1 VRRLGAPHRDPR
13 SAALLVAVVACAV
26 FANSF
31 GNQYAYDDMP
41 IVFANETIHSW
52 EALPGAVL
60 APYWPNVYGKELG
73 LWRPVTTGA
82 LGVGWI
88 LGGGSPLVFHALN
101 VLCHVAASVLVLLL
115 LMHLMSLPA
124 ALVAALVFA
133 VHPIHVEAVANVVG
147 FSEVASTAALLAAC
161 LIHVRS
167 PERSGW
173 GAALSIGLLYA
184 IGFGA
189 KESAVT
195 LPGLVFL
202 LDAARRRISF
212 SDLGEYVRNRW
223 RPYLAMGVVA
233 AVLLYGRYAILD
245 SLARPFAPLGASQLE
260 DLPRIWT
267 LGEIW
272 THYVRLWVF
281 PLDLS
286 ADYSPDVIPVSLG
299 WTPFNILGV
308 ALALGILVTTF
319 VVWRRQE
326 MGPSTVTSRAAAFGV
341 VWFIIA
347 ISPVSNTVFLS
358 GVLLAER
365 TMYLPSVGLAA
376 ATGWLI
382 VRLYRERP
390 GVAWAALALALGLAS
405 ARTWTRTPTWYNSPT
420 VFATMIGDHPYAGR
434 SQWVLGDE
442 FLRVDSESSALRA
455 YSAAIGILG
464 QDYQLLTEISMKLIG
479 LERYRLAEFLL
490 VQAIQEDSSFPLA
503 PALMSILRAE
513 QADPIGTERYARMA
527 IERTDDDLVQWHLL
541 AWALASQGRWDEAT
555 EARERAEEL
564 GETGFWQRWIYVAYD
579 RRRRGDEEGARAAA
593 DSAWEWVSTDVGRVA
608 LDSLRVAEFG
618 LPSRL
623 QDRMETEDPGRS

>member
-1 VRRLGAPHRDPR
+1 MRRLGAPHRDPR

-212 SDLGEYVRNRW
+212 SDLGEYVRNR
-223 RPYLAMGVVA
+223 
-233 AVLLYGRYAILD
+233 
-245 SLARPFAPLGASQLE
+245 
-260 DLPRIWT
+260 
-267 LGEIW
+267 
-272 THYVRLWVF
+272 
-281 PLDLS
+281 
-286 ADYSPDVIPVSLG
+286 
-299 WTPFNILGV
+299 
-308 ALALGILVTTF
+308 
-319 VVWRRQE
+319 
-326 MGPSTVTSRAAAFGV
+326 
-341 VWFIIA
+341 
-347 ISPVSNTVFLS
+347 
-358 GVLLAER
+358 
-365 TMYLPSVGLAA
+365 
-376 ATGWLI
+376 
-382 VRLYRERP
+382 
-390 GVAWAALALALGLAS
+390 
-405 ARTWTRTPTWYNSPT
+405 
-420 VFATMIGDHPYAGR
+420 
-434 SQWVLGDE
+434 
-442 FLRVDSESSALRA
+442 
-455 YSAAIGILG
+455 
-464 QDYQLLTEISMKLIG
+464 
-479 LERYRLAEFLL
+479 
-490 VQAIQEDSSFPLA
+490 
-503 PALMSILRAE
+503 
-513 QADPIGTERYARMA
+513 
-527 IERTDDDLVQWHLL
+527 
-541 AWALASQGRWDEAT
+541 
-555 EARERAEEL
+555 
-564 GETGFWQRWIYVAYD
+564 
-579 RRRRGDEEGARAAA
+579 
-593 DSAWEWVSTDVGRVA
+593 
-608 LDSLRVAEFG
+608 
-618 LPSRL
+618 
-623 QDRMETEDPGRS
+623 